1 MRMATLSFAMSLA
14 LSSSAVLAQ
23 QTPQAPNV
31 DSTPSAASPPSVAS
45 PPPIG
50 SPPPVGAPV
59 LAAPTGGG
67 PISIT
72 RDVGLTKVADDGIS
86 TKTVRA
92 VPCSTAARETDG
104 TTTCIGIPDRSRK
117 SHRR

>member
-1 MRMATLSFAMSLA
+1 MRMATLSFAVSLA

-23 QTPQAPNV
+23 PTPQAGDI
-31 DSTPSAASPPSVAS
+31 DSGPSATSPPLIA
-45 PPPIG
+45 

-59 LAAPTGGG
+59 LAAPAAGG
-67 PISIT
+67 PISVA
-72 RDVGLTKVADDGIS
+72 RDVGLAKVADDGIS

-104 TTTCIGIPDRSRK
+104 TTTCVGIPDRSWQ